1 MSTKLALCDTI
12 MSIMDTHKVYIV
24 RAAALTG
31 RVWLHEFKDEAAALT
46 QIRKYKDKGGYITTL
61 STIEKELV

>member
-1 MSTKLALCDTI
+1 MNTKLALCDTI
-12 MSIMDTHKVYIV
+12 MSIMDTQKVYIV

-31 RVWLHEFKDEAAALT
+31 RVWLHKFEDEAAALT
-46 QIRKYKDKGGYITTL
+46 KIREYKDTGGFITTL